1 MNAGESLHR
10 TRLACKLSS
19 TALAGE
25 AKLNHSP
32 NTKIR
37 ANNRRMKMF
46 PFVTKEKAKFTKQV
60 VLYALV
66 RTRLEAII
74 LLRAIESKV
83 KANQSLSYLI

>member
-1 MNAGESLHR
+1 
-10 TRLACKLSS
+10 
-19 TALAGE
+19 
-25 AKLNHSP
+25 
-32 NTKIR
+32 
-37 ANNRRMKMF
+37 MF